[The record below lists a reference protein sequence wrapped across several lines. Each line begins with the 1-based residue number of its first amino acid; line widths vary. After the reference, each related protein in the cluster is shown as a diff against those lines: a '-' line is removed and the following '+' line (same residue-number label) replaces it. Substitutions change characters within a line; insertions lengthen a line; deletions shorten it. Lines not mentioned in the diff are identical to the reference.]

1 MHIVHNHMY
10 ICVSLYVQ
18 ITEELLKLQK
28 EQKELQSKLNLRV
41 IGLSLFATV
50 LEQLQPLCVAEQKF
64 LTSFFH
70 FQKPEKEEEE
80 EGESA
85 GSQVCGRD
93 G

>member
-1 MHIVHNHMY
+1 M
-10 ICVSLYVQ
+10 
-18 ITEELLKLQK
+18 
-28 EQKELQSKLNLRV
+28 
-41 IGLSLFATV
+41 FATV

-85 GSQVCGRD
+85 GSQVCVAGM
-93 G
+93 GEGGEQQVVHSSLPVPVPPFALPG